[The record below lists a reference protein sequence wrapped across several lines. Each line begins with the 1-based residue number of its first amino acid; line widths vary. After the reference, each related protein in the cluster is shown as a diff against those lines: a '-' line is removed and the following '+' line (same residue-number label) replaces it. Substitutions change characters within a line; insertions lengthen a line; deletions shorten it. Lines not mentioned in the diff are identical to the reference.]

1 MGWTPASVTLVVPRR
16 MDAAPVKHWSFNT
29 LAIAAFSCSGL
40 AVTLLIFNALSANRF
55 VAILLPAAI
64 VLLVIGGILSVRAH
78 LLWYRGKS
86 NTLR

>member
-1 MGWTPASVTLVVPRR
+1 
-16 MDAAPVKHWSFNT
+16 MDAAPVKHWTFNT

-40 AVTLLIFNALSANRF
+40 AVTLLILNALGANRF
-55 VAILLPAAI
+55 VAILLPVAV

-78 LLWYRGKS
+78 LLWFRGRS